1 MTFSVIIL
9 FSHCSLGFNFGNSL
23 TDDTSRTIFFNTTGI
38 TGDQAAVLHQ
48 SETRSWMMMM
58 VLTSPGLPAYNDW
71 LTGVYEYIVKEYVE
85 DVYVDIIE
93 TYVIATIKVAAS
105 RIKERE

>member
-1 MTFSVIIL
+1 MTRLLCCAASVRDKFLI
-9 FSHCSLGFNFGNSL
+9 NF
-23 TDDTSRTIFFNTTGI
+23 TS
-38 TGDQAAVLHQ
+38 
-48 SETRSWMMMM
+48 S
-58 VLTSPGLPAYNDW
+58 GLPAYNDW

>member
-1 MTFSVIIL
+1 MIF
-9 FSHCSLGFNFGNSL
+9 
-23 TDDTSRTIFFNTTGI
+23 TS
-38 TGDQAAVLHQ
+38 
-48 SETRSWMMMM
+48 S
-58 VLTSPGLPAYNDW
+58 GLPAYNDW

-93 TYVIATIKVAAS
+93 TYVIATIKVAA